1 MNNERGLTKE
11 QQTALASALDDAAAA
26 TRTSEFVAAARVVA
40 RILGLGREV
49 RDDEDADRVIKT
61 GASRLETACRC
72 APWTGWRTGI
82 LA

>member
-61 GASRLETACRC
+61 GAARLETARRC